1 MTRAGA
7 RLERHGLEK
16 AYPQYAAQVWLYQA
30 YLEVTE
36 HPAIFTAVNGNTC
49 ARLHFLLPFNAE
61 QAAAEQ
67 LDIEQTIRVTGLDPQ
82 PWDIGAIMAILM
94 ELADACPDI
103 DWSQPL
109 ASWPREIMA
118 DFLLTAM
125 RLIRKAMIARDLSGK
140 GITRKSKTNDAAS
153 PL

>member
-16 AYPQYAAQVWLYQA
+16 AYPQYAAQVLLYQA

-61 QAAAEQ
+61 QAQVWSDRVVAV
-67 LDIEQTIRVTGLDPQ
+67 IEATRAGELLPRAYDDPTDWRCKACGHHERCWGTG
-82 PWDIGAIMAILM
+82 
-94 ELADACPDI
+94 
-103 DWSQPL
+103 
-109 ASWPREIMA
+109 RE
-118 DFLLTAM
+118 
-125 RLIRKAMIARDLSGK
+125 
-140 GITRKSKTNDAAS
+140 
-153 PL
+153 

>member
-1 MTRAGA
+1 MLFAWIATR
-7 RLERHGLEK
+7 
-16 AYPQYAAQVWLYQA
+16 
-30 YLEVTE
+30 
-36 HPAIFTAVNGNTC
+36 
-49 ARLHFLLPFNAE
+49 AE

-67 LDIEQTIRVTGLDPQ
+67 LDAEQTIRMTGLGPQ
-82 PWDIGAIMAILM
+82 PWDIGAVTAILP

-103 DWSQPL
+103 EGSQPL

-140 GITRKSKTNDAAS
+140 GITRKSKTNDPAS